1 MIGAVIGTITSR
13 PSLPAS
19 EKPPSIPFSFEAIMR
34 CVDSYTSR
42 VRGMVVVLAGAVLL
56 GLLLCAT
63 TQAETQ
69 SAQPDSSRLWHGLVA
84 EAKALKLPTQFLE
97 QVPADFVTFEFEDLH
112 AFAAEY
118 HPADH
123 RMVLDRSLSL
133 NAAGRTLRS
142 LGRLTHKELET
153 LYHELFHAYMDF
165 LEQESAP
172 SEAHASFMA
181 FARDQQRCRY
191 QQVLITPVLQK
202 RALKEER
209 FLSEAESWEALN
221 ETWAVFIGWAVWTQL
236 EVARKP
242 RRDSPGSASTSGW
255 VARLNQAEQDATL
268 IGYYEP
274 EDPDEKRMAR
284 KRFLAPEFRLS
295 TSELV
300 RLMKDVL
307 GSPPDMIR
315 EAAQTLQRPSPVPS
329 TGGAC
334 AASMQP

>member
-1 MIGAVIGTITSR
+1 
-13 PSLPAS
+13 
-19 EKPPSIPFSFEAIMR
+19 MR
-34 CVDSYTSR
+34 CVRSSLGH
-42 VRGMVVVLAGAVLL
+42 VQGMAAVLVWVVLL
-56 GLLLCAT
+56 GLLLCAS

-69 SAQPDSSRLWHGLVA
+69 ATQPDSSRLWHGLVA
-84 EAKALKLPTQFLE
+84 EAKALKLPTHFLE
-97 QVPADFVTFEFEDLH
+97 QVPAHFVTFEFEDLH

-133 NAAGRTLRS
+133 NAAGRTLRP

-153 LYHELFHAYMDF
+153 LYHELFHVYMDF

-172 SEAHASFMA
+172 SAAHASLMA
-181 FARDQQRCRY
+181 FAREQQRCRY

-209 FLSEAESWEALN
+209 FLSETESWEALN
-221 ETWAVFIGWAVWTQL
+221 ETWAVFIGWAIWTQL
-236 EVARKP
+236 EVDTKP
-242 RRDSPGSASTSGW
+242 RRDSRESANVSGW
-255 VARLNQAEQDATL
+255 VTRLDQAEQDAAL

-274 EDPDEKRMAR
+274 EDPNEKRMAR

-295 TSELV
+295 PPELV

-307 GSPPDMIR
+307 GSQPNIIR
-315 EAAQTLQRPSPVPS
+315 QATQVLQRSRPVPS
-329 TGGAC
+329 TRGAC
-334 AASMQP
+334 AASMKP

>member
-1 MIGAVIGTITSR
+1 MWCVRSYIGHVQTV
-13 PSLPAS
+13 AS
-19 EKPPSIPFSFEAIMR
+19 VFTRS
-34 CVDSYTSR
+34 
-42 VRGMVVVLAGAVLL
+42 VLL
-56 GLLLCAT
+56 GLLLCAA
-63 TQAETQ
+63 TQAE
-69 SAQPDSSRLWHGLVA
+69 AQATPPDSSRLWHALVA
-84 EAKALKLPTQFLE
+84 EANALKLPTHFLA

-133 NAAGRTLRS
+133 NAAGRTLRP

-153 LYHELFHAYMDF
+153 LYHELFHVYMDF

-172 SEAHASFMA
+172 SEAHALLMA
-181 FARDQQRCRY
+181 FAREQQRCRY

-202 RALKEER
+202 KALKEER
-209 FLSEAESWEALN
+209 FLSETESWEVLN

-236 EVARKP
+236 EVDAKP
-242 RRDSPGSASTSGW
+242 RRNSRESANASGW
-255 VARLNQAEQDATL
+255 IARLNQAEQDAAL

-274 EDPDEKRMAR
+274 EDPSENRMAR

-295 TSELV
+295 PQELL

-307 GSPPDMIR
+307 GSQPDTIR
-315 EAAQTLQRPSPVPS
+315 QAAQVLERPRPVPS
-329 TGGAC
+329 ARGAC
-334 AASMQP
+334 AESMRQ